1 MKKLYL
7 TIFVFPLWTL
17 NLSIKY
23 FRLPQAQNLFWLF
36 CIFLGLIHVYFPDIE
51 IDTDGFRYAQRLIE
65 LNQQP
70 ISLGHYFSLFY
81 TEGGFVDIYQPVI
94 TYLFSNITNNPR
106 WLFLFFSFVFGF
118 FYSRNIW
125 FVLNKFPSTIG
136 LPLFLFTLYFILICP
151 IWNINGVRMWTAF
164 HVFVYGALPYLFNS
178 DKSKL
183 IFCFIS
189 VFFHF
194 SFIIPLFVIII
205 YYFVPKSLNI
215 FFTFFVISL
224 FIKELNI
231 EQIKLFLENTIP
243 TFLLDRVNGY
253 VNEEYS
259 QHLIET
265 KSALNFYVEGSKKL
279 VNSFVTILFAVIFI
293 WSKFIIRKCSYLLNM
308 FCFSLFV
315 YSISNILSLIPSVD
329 RFIILSQ
336 MFSFI
341 FIILFYIYY
350 MDFEIK
356 QTVTTVVYKYSPIM
370 LIIPILVTLRMACDF
385 YGISFFLNPLAL
397 IFIEDNQPIIQLIK
411 SIL

>member
-1 MKKLYL
+1 LKKLYL